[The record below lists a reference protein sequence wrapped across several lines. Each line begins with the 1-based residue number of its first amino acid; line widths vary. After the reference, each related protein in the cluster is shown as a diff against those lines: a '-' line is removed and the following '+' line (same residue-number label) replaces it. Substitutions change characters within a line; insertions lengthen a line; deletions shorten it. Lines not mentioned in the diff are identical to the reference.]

1 MDKFQTL
8 YLDNKLISHNFAIRN
23 ITKKTMNI
31 LKLLICMLIGL
42 YSLPVLCKTS
52 SHSEEVRVKYN
63 KNKKDKDPERS
74 GTYYIIYA
82 ELDSEEARLVIP
94 LPDDFG
100 EATIRIVRCADE
112 AVMQTC
118 TADAA
123 AGKVTLRVDY
133 APGSYRIELESDAY
147 TGEGHFT
154 LP

>member
-1 MDKFQTL
+1 M
-8 YLDNKLISHNFAIRN
+8 
-23 ITKKTMNI
+23 KKT
-31 LKLLICMLIGL
+31 LTFLAFWLLICTGNAIQAAECTDEPTNT
-42 YSLPVLCKTS
+42 PVY
-52 SHSEEVRVKYN
+52 VRDRKV
-63 KNKKDKDPERS
+63 PPTERS

-100 EATIRIVRCADE
+100 EASIRIVRCADE

-123 AGKVTLRVDY
+123 AGKVTLQVDY

>member
-1 MDKFQTL
+1 
-8 YLDNKLISHNFAIRN
+8 
-23 ITKKTMNI
+23 MNTETA
-31 LKLLICMLIGL
+31 
-42 YSLPVLCKTS
+42 S
-52 SHSEEVRVKYN
+52 
-63 KNKKDKDPERS
+63 
-74 GTYYIIYA
+74 
-82 ELDSEEARLVIP
+82 LVIP

-100 EATIRIVRCADE
+100 EASIRIVRCADE

>member
-1 MDKFQTL
+1 MRKFAETNLKNQM
-8 YLDNKLISHNFAIRN
+8 
-23 ITKKTMNI
+23 KKT
-31 LKLLICMLIGL
+31 LTFLAFWLLICTENAIHAAGCTDN
-42 YSLPVLCKTS
+42 PVNTL
-52 SHSEEVRVKYN
+52 VRVRIKTPSS
-63 KNKKDKDPERS
+63 PERS

-100 EATIRIVRCADE
+100 EASIRIVRCADE

>member
-1 MDKFQTL
+1 MLRFSLLLTFLLCICIGNTASATVCHLQDPPKR
-8 YLDNKLISHNFAIRN
+8 IS
-23 ITKKTMNI
+23 
-31 LKLLICMLIGL
+31 
-42 YSLPVLCKTS
+42 
-52 SHSEEVRVKYN
+52 VRVS
-63 KNKKDKDPERS
+63 DKRGHPERS

-100 EATIRIVRCADE
+100 EATIRIVRCTDN

>member
-1 MDKFQTL
+1 MK
-8 YLDNKLISHNFAIRN
+8 
-23 ITKKTMNI
+23 
-31 LKLLICMLIGL
+31 KLLPLLIGL
-42 YSLPVLCKTS
+42 SFLIVNTQHIFATAFSQKKYEKIV
-52 SHSEEVRVKYN
+52 VRSTNN
-63 KNKKDKDPERS
+63 KNTTERS

-82 ELDSEEARLVIP
+82 ELNTETASLVIP

-100 EATIRIVRCADE
+100 EASIRIVRCADE

>member
-1 MDKFQTL
+1 MRKILLLLVLGLLFCITNQSHANALNTL
-8 YLDNKLISHNFAIRN
+8 QDERNEKIAIR
-23 ITKKTMNI
+23 
-31 LKLLICMLIGL
+31 G
-42 YSLPVLCKTS
+42 S
-52 SHSEEVRVKYN
+52 SKSKG
-63 KNKKDKDPERS
+63 PERS

-100 EATIRIVRCADE
+100 EASIRIVRCADE

>member
-23 ITKKTMNI
+23 ITNIKTMNI

-52 SHSEEVRVKYN
+52 SHSEEVRVKY
-63 KNKKDKDPERS
+63 KNKVNLPERS

-82 ELDSEEARLVIP
+82 ELNTETASLVIP

-100 EATIRIVRCADE
+100 EASIRIVRCADE

>member
-1 MDKFQTL
+1 
-8 YLDNKLISHNFAIRN
+8 
-23 ITKKTMNI
+23 MNI
-31 LKLLICMLIGL
+31 LRLLICIFIGL
-42 YSLPVLCKTS
+42 HSLPALCNTN
-52 SHSEEVRVKYN
+52 SHSEDVRVRY
-63 KNKKDKDPERS
+63 KDKEEGPERS

-100 EATIRIVRCADE
+100 EASIRIVRCSDE